1 VSSSRALS
9 VWILPVVV
17 AALVAATVA
26 SAAPSASTVEAAA
39 APQPKPRYGGTLVVA
54 AGDPGVLNPAIT
66 SSGQA
71 HPITGQIFNGLIRLD
86 RNFKAQPDL
95 ARKWQIS
102 KDGRTYTFYLAQN
115 ARWHDGRRFTAH
127 DVKYTYDEVLLK
139 LHPRTRTLADVI
151 DRITVLRPHI
161 VRFHL
166 KHRYAPFM
174 SWLDED
180 NGAILP
186 RHLYQGTDPLTNPAN
201 TSPVGTGPFRFES
214 YTRGDRVVLVRN
226 RTYFK
231 PGLPYI
237 DRLIFRAMPTAA
249 AAQAFDAGEVQLFMF
264 PSGPDALRLANRRDV
279 TVTERGREGFA
290 RVVPLILNTKRR
302 PFDDVRVRQAMA
314 HALDKGFIARTAYA
328 GVLGPATSP
337 LTKHIPWAYT
347 NRVQQ
352 YPRNLARAR
361 QLLDQAGMRP
371 GAGGV
376 RFRTSLIFDAP
387 WTRQAELIKAQL
399 AEVGIEVDLR
409 LMEFNTWVQRLYVDK
424 DFDMGY
430 TNFTHPP
437 DPDVG
442 WKRIYVCSNIVPAP
456 FTNGAQYCNRTVDRL
471 FDQATRELSRPKR
484 GALYRQIQEIVAR
497 DVPVIPLAD
506 GIGPWIYKSEFQGF
520 TNAGSKGPFA
530 FGERVWW
537 TKGTARRR

>member
-1 VSSSRALS
+1 MTARRLVS
-9 VWILPVVV
+9 
-17 AALVAATVA
+17 AALIPLAVCVLVA
-26 SAAPSASTVEAAA
+26 SAVAAA
-39 APQPKPRYGGTLVVA
+39 APKAAAPQPRYGGTLVVA
-54 AGDPGVLNPAIT
+54 AGDPGILNPAIT

-86 RNFKAQPDL
+86 RNFRAQPDL

-102 KDGRTYTFYLAQN
+102 KDGRRYTFYLAQN

-151 DRITVLRPHI
+151 DRVEVLRPHI

-186 RHLYQGTDPLTNPAN
+186 RHVYQGTDPLTNPAN
-201 TSPVGTGPFRFES
+201 TNPIGTGPFRFES

-226 RTYFK
+226 PRYFK
-231 PGLPYI
+231 VGLPYL
-237 DRLIFRAMPTAA
+237 DRLVFRAMAA
-249 AAQAFDAGEVQLFMF
+249 APAAQAFDAGEVQLFMF
-264 PSGPDALRLANRRDV
+264 PSGPDAVRLNGQRGV

-337 LTKHIPWAYT
+337 LTRHIPWAYT
-347 NRVQQ
+347 NRVPQ
-352 YPRNLARAR
+352 YPRNLVRAR
-361 QLLDQAGMRP
+361 QLLDAAGVR
-371 GAGGV
+371 AGGDGV
-376 RFRTSLIFDAP
+376 RFRTSLIYDAA
-387 WTRQAELIKAQL
+387 WSRQADLIKAQL
-399 AEVGIEVDLR
+399 AEVGIVVDLR

-430 TNFTHPP
+430 TNYTHPP

-442 WKRIYVCSNIVPAP
+442 WKRIYVCSNIVAAP
-456 FTNGAQYCNRTVDRL
+456 FTNGAQYCNPAVDRL
-471 FDQATRELSRPKR
+471 FDRASRELNRRTR
-484 GALYRQIQEIVAR
+484 GELYRQAQAIVAR

-520 TNAGSKGPFA
+520 ANAGSKAPFA